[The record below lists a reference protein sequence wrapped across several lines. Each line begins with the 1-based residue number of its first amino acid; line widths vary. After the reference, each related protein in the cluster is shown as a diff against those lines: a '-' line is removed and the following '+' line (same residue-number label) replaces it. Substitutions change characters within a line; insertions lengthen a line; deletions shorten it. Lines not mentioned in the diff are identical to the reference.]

1 MTMDTCGTDALCN
14 FLGQFFGGSPTF
26 ELTLFEVALY
36 VIFSFTFY
44 HLGSYSGRANRESFI
59 NGIMY
64 YINIQAFNSAN
75 IPDMIDENSEE
86 HVIEAKSRLARKIMP
101 RVPS

>member
-1 MTMDTCGTDALCN
+1 MDACGTDMICG
-14 FLGQFFGGSPTF
+14 FLGQFFEGLSPF
-26 ELTLFEVALY
+26 EITLFRVGIY
-36 VIFSFTFY
+36 ITFCFSFY
-44 HLGSYSGRANRESFI
+44 QLGAHSPRVNTESFN

-75 IPDMIDENSEE
+75 IPDTIDENSEM
-86 HVIEAKSRLARKIMP
+86 HVKEAKTRLARKIMP

>member
-1 MTMDTCGTDALCN
+1 MVDTCGTDTLCN

-26 ELTLFEVALY
+26 ELSLFEVVLY
-36 VIFSFTFY
+36 VTFSFTFY
-44 HLGSYSGRANRESFI
+44 HLGSYSERTKRESFI

>member
-1 MTMDTCGTDALCN
+1 MDACGTDMLCG
-14 FLGQFFGGSPTF
+14 FLGQLFGGAS
-26 ELTLFEVALY
+26 LFEINLVRIGIYIAFC
-36 VIFSFTFY
+36 FSFY
-44 HLGSYSGRANRESFI
+44 QLGVHSKHVRTESFI

-75 IPDMIDENSEE
+75 IPDTIDENSEE
-86 HVIEAKSRLARKIMP
+86 HVKEAKSRLARKIMP